1 MTLLQPTRTVLE
13 HNTVQHNTEQYTAIS
28 VNGLI
33 VETKDWR
40 KRRTHTHT
48 HNLIFSEFPLID
60 NKRLGELDWQKV
72 FTLIISRSDA
82 LMRLKQCNLGY
93 RKNLFRNTPIRLA
106 W

>member
-1 MTLLQPTRTVLE
+1 MTLRQPTRTVLE
-13 HNTVQHNTEQYTAIS
+13 HNTVQYNTEQYTAIS

-33 VETKDWR
+33 VEGHRLAKTEN
-40 KRRTHTHT
+40 THT
-48 HNLIFSEFPLID
+48 HNLIFSEFPLME
-60 NKRLGELDWQKV
+60 NKRLGDLDWQKV